1 MVGAHCPSFDIIPC
15 LKGEGHHLC
24 GGSAVLQCKCL
35 SEGSRCKHIG
45 RWGDIIWGPGAWSL
59 AHWHYQDT
67 RHDVIIHQRI
77 IIILALLD
85 HSVGDESHH
94 LAHPNFIKIAINDKK
109 SLEENQKGL
118 FESVTDQINVE
129 SKDVKLKDIRSTLI
143 EKKKEKDTM
152 IKFLSE
158 NEDCPA
164 CEQHI
169 DKDFKDKMIDIK
181 KDEWLKALEPF
192 GTHSDKPH
200 LEVAPWL
207 IVIFSERYGQLADGT
222 KRKNYY

>member
-1 MVGAHCPSFDIIPC
+1 MSREGESQTSHKHSNIKQLSLSSDKKHFPYKYLLENPAKILEVGSEFKRYIQWLPYKDATHSMVGAHCPSFDIIPC

-67 RHDVIIHQRI
+67 RHDVIIHQRF

-109 SLEENQKGL
+109 SL
-118 FESVTDQINVE
+118 
-129 SKDVKLKDIRSTLI
+129 KLNKSLSFFIIVLSSF
-143 EKKKEKDTM
+143 KE
-152 IKFLSE
+152 
-158 NEDCPA
+158 
-164 CEQHI
+164 
-169 DKDFKDKMIDIK
+169 
-181 KDEWLKALEPF
+181 
-192 GTHSDKPH
+192 
-200 LEVAPWL
+200 
-207 IVIFSERYGQLADGT
+207 
-222 KRKNYY
+222 